1 MIARADIAG
10 VTIGVDDELPVL
22 GWPHGMPRGVKGVL
36 VTLADESVAVV
47 PVRYPDRL
55 AAALRVDPTAPKVE
69 TIRAATDP
77 DLDAIEEID
86 ERAEAIF
93 RVAGY
98 DLPPIAFQRDELAEA
113 KAVFVFGEPPVAYAW
128 VDEVDG
134 LAHLH
139 ELAVIPKR
147 MRQGVGTR
155 LLERAC
161 EWASEQRYPAITLT
175 TYADVAWNGPYYAA
189 RGFTEI
195 TDLTPGLAGLRI
207 REQNLGL
214 DDVGRRIVMRRELD

>member
-1 MIARADIAG
+1 
-10 VTIGVDDELPVL
+10 
-22 GWPHGMPRGVKGVL
+22 MPRGVKGVL
-36 VTLADESVAVV
+36 VTLADGTVAVV
-47 PVRYPDRL
+47 PARYPDRL
-55 AAALRVDPTAPKVE
+55 AAALRVDPAAPKVE
-69 TIRAATDP
+69 SIRAATDA

-113 KAVFVFGEPPVAYAW
+113 KAVFVFGDPPVGYAW

-147 MRQGVGTR
+147 MRQGIGTQ

-161 EWASEQRYPAITLT
+161 EWATRTALPGDHPHHLRRRPVERPVLR
-175 TYADVAWNGPYYAA
+175 A

-195 TDLTPGLAGLRI
+195 TELTPGLAGLRI
-207 REQNLGL
+207 REQEPRT
-214 DDVGRRIVMRRELD
+214 GRRRPPHRDATRTGLSGGALSSPGRRRRP